1 MGSLA
6 KVAIAAVFSL
16 GFAANV
22 SAASSLS
29 NTGAYTGV
37 RQDFGLPVP
46 PETMSVHTVGQTFT
60 VPVPGE
66 NILVDFS
73 LTIGQPADLLTLPV
87 GPVFV
92 RAAIFEWD
100 ALNLALGNFVWD
112 NGTDV
117 LVDVLGGDQT
127 LSFGV
132 GTTLDPMLE
141 YVAFLTLG
149 GNDPLDP
156 NAQGSIGFAIVGDPG
171 SLPGE
176 GVFFFDDGV
185 GTALWFSGNGFDA
198 LFTANFTG
206 PDVVGVPAPAA
217 LAIFGLGLAGLG
229 LTFRRRQA

>member
-16 GFAANV
+16 SLATSA

-29 NTGAYTGV
+29 NTGDYTGE
-37 RQDFGLPVP
+37 RFDFGLPIP
-46 PETMSVHTVGQTFT
+46 PETQSIHTVGQTFS
-60 VPVPGE
+60 VPVPVE

-73 LTIGQPADLLTLPV
+73 LTIGQPADLGTLPV
-87 GPVFV
+87 GPIYV

-100 ALNLALGNFVWD
+100 ATNLQLGNFVWD
-112 NGTDV
+112 NGTDI
-117 LVDVLGGDQT
+117 LVDVAGGDQT
-127 LSFGV
+127 LNFGV
-132 GTTLDPMLE
+132 GTTLDPLLE

-149 GNDPLDP
+149 GNDPGEP
-156 NAQGSIGFAIVGDPG
+156 NNQGSIGFAVVSVPPN

-176 GVFFFDDGV
+176 GVFFYDDGSN
-185 GTALWFSGNGFDA
+185 GLWFSGNGFDA

-206 PDVVGVPAPAA
+206 RDVAVPAPAA

-229 LTFRRRQA
+229 LGLRRRPA